1 MRDYH
6 VLYVQLPATSV
17 EESDRVE
24 AACENLTLLCL
35 AQVPPL
41 RRRLMRCFPLVQELN
56 GRLLCRKIE
65 RVIAELGY
73 DSALLVSFQH
83 DFPQIMRSRRFLKT
97 VYLCNDDFPAMVR
110 PWERPLARWL
120 EGRVTKAADIVIAVS
135 TPLVQSLRR
144 YRELVHLLL
153 PGQEF
158 PVRLWEREDEE
169 GTMSPRTGPLKA
181 AFMGYINRRIES
193 GWIERLLAEEGIT
206 LTMIGP
212 VEDQTLIEPFLGHS
226 NFVHSEPQ
234 IGDQLFQ
241 SLREQNVL
249 IMPYRT
255 NGAGAK
261 VTSAPN
267 KLFQYLAAGKPVVIS
282 DMPSFIDLPDG
293 FIYRAFSAES
303 FVQAIRRAAAE
314 DSLELR
320 NARVRLAAEHSWDR
334 RGDTLL
340 QLLRDPA

>member
-17 EESDRVE
+17 EENDRVE
-24 AACENLTLLCL
+24 TACENLTLFCL
-35 AQVPPL
+35 AKVPRL
-41 RRRLMRCFPLVQELN
+41 RRRLTRCLPLVQDLN
-56 GRLLCRKIE
+56 GRFLCRKIE

-73 DSALLVSFQH
+73 DNALLVSFQH
-83 DFPQIMRSRRFLKT
+83 DFPQIMRSRKFSKT

-120 EGRVTKAADIVIAVS
+120 EGRVAKSADIVIAVS

-158 PVRLWEREDEE
+158 PVRLWEREDGEC
-169 GTMSPRTGPLKA
+169 TMCPRTGPLQV

-193 GWIERLLAEEGIT
+193 GWIERLLTEEDIT

-212 VEDQTLIEPFLGHS
+212 VEDQALIESFLGRS
-226 NFVHSEPQ
+226 NFVHREPQ
-234 IGDQLFQ
+234 VGDQLFQ

-249 IMPYRT
+249 IMPYHT
-255 NGAGAK
+255 NGVGAK
-261 VTSAPN
+261 ATSAPN

-293 FIYRAFSAES
+293 FVYRASSAEG
-303 FVQAIRRAAAE
+303 FVQAVRRAAAE
-314 DSLELR
+314 DNLKLR

-334 RGDTLL
+334 QGDRLL